1 MLDLTEVWAGPMG
14 NALLGDLGAQVIKV
28 ESYPRAP
35 MTRPTGHDQLRRV
48 MAETPEAYIRPWD
61 ASASHNMANRN
72 KLGVTLDLRSP
83 EGMAAF
89 LDLVRTADVVVEGY
103 SAGSMERL
111 GIYYQA
117 LRKVRPDIIM
127 VSMPGWGFA
136 GPYKGYVTLGS
147 GLDAYTGHWILRGYP
162 DSDATGVASVFHTDA
177 TAALALVFSVISALH
192 YRGGTGQGQWID
204 MSQAEAF
211 MLHLA
216 RPVMDYVMNGRVAAS
231 IGNRGTAVAQGVY
244 RCSGDDSWVAISIRD
259 DGDWRAFCGAMGDDA
274 LEKEPR
280 FGDVLSRLR
289 HHDELDDAITRW
301 TSQRD
306 KHEVTELLQRVG
318 VPAGAVLD
326 DADIARD
333 THLRARGFFQQL
345 THPVAG
351 THDHPGPIWRLGG
364 AAAAFRPANTLG
376 QHNSYLLGELLGRA
390 PEEVAAMKTA
400 GVIGDAYAV
409 GADVDARD
417 RR

>member
-1 MLDLTEVWAGPMG
+1 
-14 NALLGDLGAQVIKV
+14 
-28 ESYPRAP
+28 
-35 MTRPTGHDQLRRV
+35 
-48 MAETPEAYIRPWD
+48 
-61 ASASHNMANRN
+61 MANRN
-72 KLGVTLDLRSP
+72 KLGITLDLRSSQ
-83 EGMAAF
+83 GMEAF
-89 LDLVRTADVVVEGY
+89 LDLVRTSDVVVEGY

-111 GIYYQA
+111 GVHYQA
-117 LRKVRPDIIM
+117 LRQVRPDIVM

-147 GLDAYTGHWILRGYP
+147 GLDAYTGHWILRSYP
-162 DSDATGVASVFHTDA
+162 DSDPSEVVSVFHTDA
-177 TAALALVFSVISALH
+177 TAALALVFAVVSALH
-192 YRGGTGQGQWID
+192 YRNGTGKGQWID

-216 RPVMDYVMNGRVAAS
+216 RPLMDYVMNGRVAAS
-231 IGNRGTAVAQGVY
+231 VGNRGTAGAQGVY

-259 DGDWRAFCGAMGDDA
+259 DADWLALCRAMDDNA
-274 LEKEPR
+274 LAEESR

-289 HHDELDDAITRW
+289 HHDELDEAITRW
-301 TSQRD
+301 TSRRD
-306 KHEVTELLQRVG
+306 KYEITELLQQAG

-333 THLRARGFFQQL
+333 PHLQARGFFQKL

-351 THDHPGPIWRLGG
+351 THDYPGPIWQMGG
-364 AAAAFRPANTLG
+364 TPASFRPANTLG
-376 QHNSYLLGELLGRA
+376 QHNSYLLQELLGRA
-390 PEEVAAMKTA
+390 PEEVEAMEAA
-400 GVIGDAYAV
+400 GVIGDTYAA